1 MHILIIYLARRL
13 PFYYGWVVLGTA
25 GSSMFVRNAAGSL
38 TFAVFVPLIAEDT
51 GWSRALIGGAA
62 AVGGL
67 LATGA
72 SPPVGWAIDRFGA
85 RLVLV
90 LSLVALGISTIAL
103 AWLSVHI
110 AIFYAALAVG
120 RIMFSS
126 PLNVGAATLV
136 GRWFVRQRGRA
147 TGLLFLS
154 HSGGM
159 AAFPLVATWVSA
171 AYGWQTAWIV
181 LGVMVYVIALAP
193 AALLVAQRPE
203 DVGLLP
209 DGDRPA
215 RGASDPGSSPAPGGA
230 SDTAS
235 SPASGGASDTASSPA
250 SGAASDTASSP
261 ASGGA
266 SDTASSPASGA
277 ASDTASNPA
286 SGAASDTASSLASG
300 AASDTASS
308 PASGAASDPASS
320 PASGVASD
328 TGSSPASGAGVGTG
342 AAVGGRQNQGA
353 TLSSAG
359 SGSESGP
366 GSGDGAE
373 AQWTARQAMRTP
385 ALWVL
390 AIGTGFLFLLQ
401 SGTNVYQAD
410 LLRSRGLDLE
420 LAQLSIAVNA
430 AGTGLGSILWGRM
443 VELLRV
449 SYTYA
454 LAALVMTL
462 GLAVFIVADTA
473 LLGFVAAGV
482 FGIAVAGILVV
493 PPVAY
498 ANFFGRQSLGT
509 IRGVTEPFTSLGQA
523 IGAVSSGL
531 VYHFAGGSYTGAFV
545 AYAALGALTAGAL
558 LLARP
563 PGRLPE

>member
-1 MHILIIYLARRL
+1 MHILIAYISQRV
-13 PFYYGWVVLGTA
+13 PFYYGWIVLGTA

-38 TFAVFVPLIAEDT
+38 TFAVFVPLIADET

-72 SPPVGWAIDRFGA
+72 SPPVGWAIDRYGA

-90 LSLVALGISTIAL
+90 LSLIILGLSTMAM

-110 AIFYAALAVG
+110 AIFYSALAIG

-126 PLNVGAATLV
+126 PLNVGAATVV

-159 AAFPLVATWVSA
+159 VAFPLVATWVSV

-181 LGVMVYVIALAP
+181 LGIMVYAIALAP

-203 DVGLLP
+203 DVGLYP
-209 DGDRPA
+209 DGDAPD
-215 RGASDPGSSPAPGGA
+215 ASANSAHEPTE
-230 SDTAS
+230 TAY
-235 SPASGGASDTASSPA
+235 TA
-250 SGAASDTASSP
+250 T
-261 ASGGA
+261 
-266 SDTASSPASGA
+266 
-277 ASDTASNPA
+277 
-286 SGAASDTASSLASG
+286 
-300 AASDTASS
+300 
-308 PASGAASDPASS
+308 
-320 PASGVASD
+320 
-328 TGSSPASGAGVGTG
+328 
-342 AAVGGRQNQGA
+342 
-353 TLSSAG
+353 
-359 SGSESGP
+359 EI
-366 GSGDGAE
+366 E
-373 AQWTARQAMRTP
+373 WTTRQALRTP

-410 LLRSRGLDLE
+410 LLRSRGIDLS
-420 LAQLSIAVNA
+420 LSQLSIVVNA
-430 AGTGLGSILWGRM
+430 AGTGIGSLLWGKV
-443 VELLRV
+443 VEKMRV

-454 LAALVMTL
+454 IVALVM
-462 GLAVFIVADTA
+462 AVACALFVVADTVA
-473 LLGFVAAGV
+473 VAFLAAGL
-482 FGIAVAGILVV
+482 FGVSVAGILVV

-509 IRGVTEPFTSLGQA
+509 IRGATEPFTSLGQA
-523 IGAVSSGL
+523 IGAVASGL
-531 VYHFAGGSYTGAFV
+531 VYQFAGGYGIAFII
-545 AYAALGALTAGAL
+545 YAVLGSLTAAAL

-563 PGRLPE
+563 PQHPATRAALSAETAD

>member
-1 MHILIIYLARRL
+1 MHVLIIYLARRL
-13 PFYYGWVVLGTA
+13 PIYYGWVALGAA

-38 TFAVFVPLIAEDT
+38 TFAVFVPLIADET

-85 RLVLV
+85 RPVLALALVI
-90 LSLVALGISTIAL
+90 LGLSTIAL
-103 AWLSVHI
+103 AWLSAHI

-126 PLNVGAATLV
+126 PLNVGAATVV

-181 LGVMVYVIALAP
+181 LGAMVYVIALAP
-193 AALLVAQRPE
+193 VALLVAERPE

-209 DGDRPA
+209 DGDPPSA
-215 RGASDPGSSPAPGGA
+215 ATSSAP
-230 SDTAS
+230 
-235 SPASGGASDTASSPA
+235 SPASAAAGHRRRPA
-250 SGAASDTASSP
+250 AAAST
-261 ASGGA
+261 
-266 SDTASSPASGA
+266 
-277 ASDTASNPA
+277 
-286 SGAASDTASSLASG
+286 
-300 AASDTASS
+300 
-308 PASGAASDPASS
+308 
-320 PASGVASD
+320 
-328 TGSSPASGAGVGTG
+328 VGE
-342 AAVGGRQNQGA
+342 RQWG
-353 TLSSAG
+353 
-359 SGSESGP
+359 
-366 GSGDGAE
+366 
-373 AQWTARQAMRTP
+373 ARQALGTP

-390 AIGTGFLFLLQ
+390 ALGTGSLFLLQ

-410 LLRSRGLDLE
+410 LLRSRGIDLS
-420 LAQLSIAVNA
+420 LAQLSIVVNA
-430 AGTGLGSILWGRM
+430 AGTGLGSVLWGRV
-443 VELLRV
+443 VEMMRV

-454 LAALVMTL
+454 IVALVMTL
-462 GLAVFIVADTA
+462 GLGLFVIADTV
-473 LLGFVAAGV
+473 LLGFIAAGV
-482 FGIAVAGILVV
+482 FGVAVAGILVV

-509 IRGVTEPFTSLGQA
+509 IRGLTEPFTSLGQA

-531 VYHFAGGSYTGAFV
+531 VFQFADGDYTLAFV
-545 AYAALGALTAGAL
+545 AYAALGGLTAAAL
-558 LLARP
+558 LLARRP
-563 PGRLPE
+563 SRVPSANGYGRRL

>member
-1 MHILIIYLARRL
+1 MHILIAYLARRL
-13 PFYYGWVVLGTA
+13 PFYYGWVVLGAA

-38 TFAVFVPLIAEDT
+38 TFAVFVPLIADET

-85 RLVLV
+85 RLVLA

-103 AWLSVHI
+103 AWLSAHI

-126 PLNVGAATLV
+126 PLNVGAATVV

-171 AYGWQTAWIV
+171 AYGWQTAWVV

-203 DVGLLP
+203 DAGLLP

-215 RGASDPGSSPAPGGA
+215 RGASA
-230 SDTAS
+230 
-235 SPASGGASDTASSPA
+235 PASGTASVPA
-250 SGAASDTASSP
+250 SP
-261 ASGGA
+261 
-266 SDTASSPASGA
+266 
-277 ASDTASNPA
+277 
-286 SGAASDTASSLASG
+286 
-300 AASDTASS
+300 
-308 PASGAASDPASS
+308 
-320 PASGVASD
+320 
-328 TGSSPASGAGVGTG
+328 PASGAGTGTG
-342 AAVGGRQNQGA
+342 TEAMAGGSPGPAVSASSITTAFSCAEAAVGGSPGPASSSAGLGRGTTAGGRQSQGA
-353 TLSSAG
+353 TPSSAG
-359 SGSESGP
+359 SGP
-366 GSGDGAE
+366 GSGPVSGDGEE

-390 AIGTGFLFLLQ
+390 AVGTGFLFLLQ

-430 AGTGLGSILWGRM
+430 AGTGLGSILWGRA

-449 SYTYA
+449 SHTYA

-473 LLGFVAAGV
+473 LLGFLAAGV
-482 FGIAVAGILVV
+482 FGVAVAGILVV

-531 VYHFAGGSYTGAFV
+531 VFHFAGGSYTGAFV

-563 PGRLPE
+563 PQRLPE

>member
-1 MHILIIYLARRL
+1 MHVLIIYLARRL
-13 PFYYGWVVLGTA
+13 PIYYGWVALGAA

-38 TFAVFVPLIAEDT
+38 TFAVFVPLIADET

-85 RLVLV
+85 RPVLALALVI
-90 LSLVALGISTIAL
+90 LGLSTIAL
-103 AWLSVHI
+103 AWLSAHI

-126 PLNVGAATLV
+126 PLNVGAATVV

-159 AAFPLVATWVSA
+159 AAFPLVATWISA

-181 LGVMVYVIALAP
+181 LGAMVYVIALAP
-193 AALLVAQRPE
+193 VALLVAERPE

-209 DGDRPA
+209 DGDPLSSAPPA
-215 RGASDPGSSPAPGGA
+215 GAP
-230 SDTAS
+230 
-235 SPASGGASDTASSPA
+235 SPASAA
-250 SGAASDTASSP
+250 SGSRRRPAAAAST
-261 ASGGA
+261 
-266 SDTASSPASGA
+266 
-277 ASDTASNPA
+277 
-286 SGAASDTASSLASG
+286 
-300 AASDTASS
+300 
-308 PASGAASDPASS
+308 
-320 PASGVASD
+320 
-328 TGSSPASGAGVGTG
+328 VGE
-342 AAVGGRQNQGA
+342 RQWG
-353 TLSSAG
+353 
-359 SGSESGP
+359 
-366 GSGDGAE
+366 
-373 AQWTARQAMRTP
+373 ARQALGTP
-385 ALWVL
+385 ALWAL
-390 AIGTGFLFLLQ
+390 ALGTGSLFLLQ

-410 LLRSRGLDLE
+410 LLRSRGIDLS
-420 LAQLSIAVNA
+420 LAQLSIVVNA
-430 AGTGLGSILWGRM
+430 AGTGLGSVLWGRV
-443 VELLRV
+443 VEMMRV

-454 LAALVMTL
+454 IVALVMTL
-462 GLAVFIVADTA
+462 GLGLFVIADTV
-473 LLGFVAAGV
+473 LLGFIAAGV
-482 FGIAVAGILVV
+482 FGVAVAGILVV

-509 IRGVTEPFTSLGQA
+509 IRGLTEPFTSLGQA

-531 VYHFAGGSYTGAFV
+531 VFQFADGDYTLAFV
-545 AYAALGALTAGAL
+545 AYAALGGLTAAAL

-563 PGRLPE
+563 PRAPAAAG

>member
-72 SPPVGWAIDRFGA
+72 SPPVGWAIDRFGV
-85 RLVLV
+85 RLTLT
-90 LSLVALGISTIAL
+90 LALVALGISTIAL

-136 GRWFVRQRGRA
+136 GRWFARQRGRA

-215 RGASDPGSSPAPGGA
+215 RGAAHP
-230 SDTAS
+230 
-235 SPASGGASDTASSPA
+235 ASSPA

-261 ASGGA
+261 ASRAA

-277 ASDTASNPA
+277 ASDTGSIPA
-286 SGAASDTASSLASG
+286 SGGASDTASNQASG
-300 AASDTASS
+300 AGT
-308 PASGAASDPASS
+308 
-320 PASGVASD
+320 
-328 TGSSPASGAGVGTG
+328 GVGTG
-342 AAVGGRQNQGA
+342 AAAGGHPGQGSA
-353 TLSSAG
+353 PSSAG
-359 SGSESGP
+359 SGSESRP
-366 GSGDGAE
+366 GSEDGEE

-430 AGTGLGSILWGRM
+430 AGTGLGSILWGRV

-558 LLARP
+558 LLARA

>member
-1 MHILIIYLARRL
+1 MHVLIIYLARRL
-13 PFYYGWVVLGTA
+13 PIYYGWVALGAA

-38 TFAVFVPLIAEDT
+38 TFAVFVPLIADET

-85 RLVLV
+85 RPVLALALVI
-90 LSLVALGISTIAL
+90 LGLSTIAL
-103 AWLSVHI
+103 AWLSAHI

-126 PLNVGAATLV
+126 PLNVGAATVV

-159 AAFPLVATWVSA
+159 AAFPLVATWISA

-181 LGVMVYVIALAP
+181 LGAMVYVIALAP
-193 AALLVAQRPE
+193 VALLVAERPE

-209 DGDRPA
+209 DGDPPSSAPPAGATSTASAVTRGGRRPA
-215 RGASDPGSSPAPGGA
+215 
-230 SDTAS
+230 TA
-235 SPASGGASDTASSPA
+235 
-250 SGAASDTASSP
+250 AAS
-261 ASGGA
+261 
-266 SDTASSPASGA
+266 
-277 ASDTASNPA
+277 
-286 SGAASDTASSLASG
+286 
-300 AASDTASS
+300 
-308 PASGAASDPASS
+308 
-320 PASGVASD
+320 
-328 TGSSPASGAGVGTG
+328 TG
-342 AAVGGRQNQGA
+342 AERQWG
-353 TLSSAG
+353 
-359 SGSESGP
+359 
-366 GSGDGAE
+366 
-373 AQWTARQAMRTP
+373 ARQALGTP

-390 AIGTGFLFLLQ
+390 ALGTGSLFLLQ

-410 LLRSRGLDLE
+410 LLRSRGIDLS
-420 LAQLSIAVNA
+420 LAQLSIVVNA
-430 AGTGLGSILWGRM
+430 AGTGLGSVLWGRV
-443 VELLRV
+443 VEMMRV

-454 LAALVMTL
+454 IVALVMTL
-462 GLAVFIVADTA
+462 GLGLFVIADTV
-473 LLGFVAAGV
+473 LLGFIAAGV
-482 FGIAVAGILVV
+482 FGVAVAGILVV

-509 IRGVTEPFTSLGQA
+509 IRGLTEPFTSLGQA

-531 VYHFAGGSYTGAFV
+531 VFQFADGDYTLAFV
-545 AYAALGALTAGAL
+545 AYAAVGGLTAAAL

-563 PGRLPE
+563 PRAAAAAG

>member
-1 MHILIIYLARRL
+1 MRVLIAYISRST
-13 PFYYGWVVLGTA
+13 PFYYGWVVLGAA

-51 GWSRALIGGAA
+51 GWSRAAIGGAA

-85 RLVLV
+85 RLMLV
-90 LSLVALGISTIAL
+90 SSLIIIGLSTIAL

-110 AIFYAALAVG
+110 ALFYAAMSVG

-126 PLNVGAATLV
+126 PLNVGAATVV

-159 AAFPLVATWVSA
+159 AVFPLVATWVSY
-171 AYGWQTAWIV
+171 AYSWQTAWIV
-181 LGVMVYVIALAP
+181 LGLMVYAIALAP

-203 DVGLLP
+203 DIGLRP
-209 DGDRPA
+209 DGDPPIDTE
-215 RGASDPGSSPAPGGA
+215 SDDGGA
-230 SDTAS
+230 PEPST
-235 SPASGGASDTASSPA
+235 PAH
-250 SGAASDTASSP
+250 
-261 ASGGA
+261 
-266 SDTASSPASGA
+266 
-277 ASDTASNPA
+277 
-286 SGAASDTASSLASG
+286 
-300 AASDTASS
+300 
-308 PASGAASDPASS
+308 
-320 PASGVASD
+320 V
-328 TGSSPASGAGVGTG
+328 
-342 AAVGGRQNQGA
+342 
-353 TLSSAG
+353 
-359 SGSESGP
+359 E
-366 GSGDGAE
+366 E
-373 AQWTARQAMRTP
+373 QWTTRQALRTP

-410 LLRSRGLDLE
+410 LLRSRGIDLT
-420 LAQLSIAVNA
+420 LSQLSIVVNA
-430 AGTGLGSILWGRM
+430 VGTGLGSLVWGRV
-443 VELLRV
+443 VENLRV

-454 LAALVMTL
+454 MVALVMAVA
-462 GLAVFIVADTA
+462 LALFVFADTV
-473 LLGFVAAGV
+473 LLGYIAAGL
-482 FGIAVAGILVV
+482 FGLAVAGILVV
-493 PPVAY
+493 PAVAY

-531 VYHFAGGSYTGAFV
+531 VFQFAGFYTYAFV
-545 AYAALGALTAGAL
+545 IYAILGVLTAVAL
-558 LLARP
+558 LTARP
-563 PGRLPE
+563 PRHPAARLAASAEPAD

>member
-1 MHILIIYLARRL
+1 MHALIAYISRRV
-13 PFYYGWVVLGTA
+13 PFYYGWIVLGTA

-38 TFAVFVPLIAEDT
+38 TFAVFVPLIADET

-72 SPPVGWAIDRFGA
+72 SPPVGWAIDRYGA
-85 RLVLV
+85 RAVLV
-90 LSLVALGISTIAL
+90 SSLIIIGLSTMAM

-110 AIFYAALAVG
+110 AIFYSALAVG

-126 PLNVGAATLV
+126 PLNVGAATVV

-159 AAFPLVATWVSA
+159 VAFPLVATWVSV
-171 AYGWQTAWIV
+171 AYGWQVAWIV
-181 LGVMVYVIALAP
+181 LGLMVYAIALAP

-209 DGDRPA
+209 DGDEP
-215 RGASDPGSSPAPGGA
+215 
-230 SDTAS
+230 DTAGKAD
-235 SPASGGASDTASSPA
+235 ASVAPVADTE
-250 SGAASDTASSP
+250 TA
-261 ASGGA
+261 
-266 SDTASSPASGA
+266 
-277 ASDTASNPA
+277 
-286 SGAASDTASSLASG
+286 L
-300 AASDTASS
+300 
-308 PASGAASDPASS
+308 
-320 PASGVASD
+320 
-328 TGSSPASGAGVGTG
+328 
-342 AAVGGRQNQGA
+342 
-353 TLSSAG
+353 
-359 SGSESGP
+359 E
-366 GSGDGAE
+366 
-373 AQWTARQAMRTP
+373 WTTRQALRTP

-410 LLRSRGLDLE
+410 LLHSRGIDLS
-420 LAQLSIAVNA
+420 LSQLSIVVNA
-430 AGTGLGSILWGRM
+430 AGTAFGSLLWGRM
-443 VELLRV
+443 VEKMRV

-454 LAALVMTL
+454 IVALVMAIACAL
-462 GLAVFIVADTA
+462 FVIADTVA
-473 LLGFVAAGV
+473 LAFFAAGL
-482 FGIAVAGILVV
+482 FGVAVAGILVV

-498 ANFFGRQSLGT
+498 ANFYGRESLGT

-523 IGAVSSGL
+523 IGAVASGL
-531 VYHFAGGSYTGAFV
+531 VYQFAGGYGIAFV
-545 AYAALGALTAGAL
+545 IYAVLGAITALAL

-563 PGRLPE
+563 PRHPQVRAPLSPETAD

>member
-1 MHILIIYLARRL
+1 MHILIAYISQRV
-13 PFYYGWVVLGTA
+13 PFYYGWIVLGTA

-38 TFAVFVPLIAEDT
+38 TFAVFVPLIADET

-72 SPPVGWAIDRFGA
+72 SPPVGWAIDRYGA
-85 RLVLV
+85 RLALV
-90 LSLVALGISTIAL
+90 LSLIIIGLSTIAM

-126 PLNVGAATLV
+126 PLNMGAATVV

-159 AAFPLVATWVSA
+159 VTFPLVATWVSV

-181 LGVMVYVIALAP
+181 LGLMVYVIALAP

-209 DGDRPA
+209 DGDTPDEPDA
-215 RGASDPGSSPAPGGA
+215 TAAAAAGS
-230 SDTAS
+230 
-235 SPASGGASDTASSPA
+235 
-250 SGAASDTASSP
+250 
-261 ASGGA
+261 
-266 SDTASSPASGA
+266 
-277 ASDTASNPA
+277 
-286 SGAASDTASSLASG
+286 
-300 AASDTASS
+300 
-308 PASGAASDPASS
+308 SDPA
-320 PASGVASD
+320 D
-328 TGSSPASGAGVGTG
+328 
-342 AAVGGRQNQGA
+342 
-353 TLSSAG
+353 L
-359 SGSESGP
+359 E
-366 GSGDGAE
+366 
-373 AQWTARQAMRTP
+373 WTARQAMRTP

-410 LLRSRGLDLE
+410 LLRSRGIDLS
-420 LAQLSIAVNA
+420 LSQLSIVVNA
-430 AGTGLGSILWGRM
+430 AGTGIGSLLWGRV
-443 VELLRV
+443 VEKTRV

-454 LAALVMTL
+454 IVALVMAL
-462 GLAVFIVADTA
+462 ACGLFVVADTVA
-473 LLGFVAAGV
+473 TAFLAAGL
-482 FGIAVAGILVV
+482 FGVAVAGILVV
-493 PPVAY
+493 PAVAY
-498 ANFFGRQSLGT
+498 ANFFGRQSLGA

-523 IGAVSSGL
+523 IGAVASGL
-531 VYHFAGGSYTGAFV
+531 VFEFAGGYGWAFV
-545 AYAALGALTAGAL
+545 VYAALGALTAAAL

-563 PGRLPE
+563 PRHPAAGAALAAAD

>member
-1 MHILIIYLARRL
+1 M
-13 PFYYGWVVLGTA
+13 
-25 GSSMFVRNAAGSL
+25 
-38 TFAVFVPLIAEDT
+38 PLIADET

-72 SPPVGWAIDRFGA
+72 SPPVGWAIDRYGA

-90 LSLVALGISTIAL
+90 LSLIILGLSTIAM
-103 AWLSVHI
+103 AWLSVHV
-110 AIFYAALAVG
+110 AIFYAAMAIG

-126 PLNVGAATLV
+126 PLNVGAATVV

-159 AAFPLVATWVSA
+159 VAFPLVATWVSV

-181 LGVMVYVIALAP
+181 LGLMVYAIALAP

-209 DGDRPA
+209 DGD
-215 RGASDPGSSPAPGGA
+215 APD
-230 SDTAS
+230 DTAEADG
-235 SPASGGASDTASSPA
+235 PAT
-250 SGAASDTASSP
+250 T
-261 ASGGA
+261 
-266 SDTASSPASGA
+266 
-277 ASDTASNPA
+277 N
-286 SGAASDTASSLASG
+286 
-300 AASDTASS
+300 
-308 PASGAASDPASS
+308 
-320 PASGVASD
+320 
-328 TGSSPASGAGVGTG
+328 
-342 AAVGGRQNQGA
+342 
-353 TLSSAG
+353 
-359 SGSESGP
+359 
-366 GSGDGAE
+366 GDGGTE
-373 AQWTARQAMRTP
+373 IEWTTRQALRTP

-410 LLRSRGLDLE
+410 LLRSRGIDLS
-420 LAQLSIAVNA
+420 LSQLSIVVNA
-430 AGTGLGSILWGRM
+430 AGTGLGSLLWGRILEK
-443 VELLRV
+443 VRV

-454 LAALVMTL
+454 AVALVMAIAC
-462 GLAVFIVADTA
+462 GMFVVADSVA
-473 LLGFVAAGV
+473 VAFLAAGL

-493 PPVAY
+493 PAVAY
-498 ANFFGRQSLGT
+498 ADFFGRQSLGT

-523 IGAVSSGL
+523 IGAVASGL
-531 VYHFAGGSYTGAFV
+531 VFHFAGGYAWAFV
-545 AYAALGALTAGAL
+545 VYAALGALTAAAL

-563 PGRLPE
+563 PRHPATRTALSAETAD

>member
-1 MHILIIYLARRL
+1 MHILIAYISQRI
-13 PFYYGWVVLGTA
+13 PFYYGWIVLGTA
-25 GSSMFVRNAAGSL
+25 GSGMFVRNAAGSL
-38 TFAVFVPLIAEDT
+38 TFAVFVPLIADET

-72 SPPVGWAIDRFGA
+72 SPPVGWAIDRYGA
-85 RLVLV
+85 RVVLV
-90 LSLVALGISTIAL
+90 LAIIILGLSTIAM

-110 AIFYAALAVG
+110 AIFYAALAIG

-126 PLNVGAATLV
+126 PLNVGAATVV

-159 AAFPLVATWVSA
+159 VAFPLVATWVSV

-181 LGVMVYVIALAP
+181 LGLMVYAIALAP
-193 AALLVAQRPE
+193 SALLVAQRPE

-209 DGDRPA
+209 DGD
-215 RGASDPGSSPAPGGA
+215 AP
-230 SDTAS
+230 D
-235 SPASGGASDTASSPA
+235 
-250 SGAASDTASSP
+250 
-261 ASGGA
+261 
-266 SDTASSPASGA
+266 
-277 ASDTASNPA
+277 
-286 SGAASDTASSLASG
+286 
-300 AASDTASS
+300 
-308 PASGAASDPASS
+308 DPA
-320 PASGVASD
+320 ATD
-328 TGSSPASGAGVGTG
+328 D
-342 AAVGGRQNQGA
+342 AAAA
-353 TLSSAG
+353 TAATTT
-359 SGSESGP
+359 EI
-366 GSGDGAE
+366 E
-373 AQWTARQAMRTP
+373 WTTRQALRTP

-410 LLRSRGLDLE
+410 LLRSRGIDLS
-420 LAQLSIAVNA
+420 LSQLSIVVNA
-430 AGTGLGSILWGRM
+430 AGTAIGSLLWGRV
-443 VELLRV
+443 VEKMRV

-454 LAALVMTL
+454 IVALVMAVAC
-462 GLAVFIVADTA
+462 GLFVVADTVA
-473 LLGFVAAGV
+473 TAFLAAGL
-482 FGIAVAGILVV
+482 FGVAVAGILVV

-523 IGAVSSGL
+523 IGAVASGL
-531 VYHFAGGSYTGAFV
+531 VFEFAGGYGWAFV
-545 AYAALGALTAGAL
+545 IYAVLGALTAAAL

-563 PGRLPE
+563 PRHPAASAALAAAD

>member
-1 MHILIIYLARRL
+1 MRVLIAYISRST
-13 PFYYGWVVLGTA
+13 PFYYGWVVLGAA

-51 GWSRALIGGAA
+51 GWSRAAIGGAA

-85 RLVLV
+85 RLMLV
-90 LSLVALGISTIAL
+90 SSLIIIGLSTIAL

-110 AIFYAALAVG
+110 ALFYAAMSVG

-126 PLNVGAATLV
+126 PLNVGAATVV

-159 AAFPLVATWVSA
+159 AVFPLVATWVSY
-171 AYGWQTAWIV
+171 AYSWQTAWIV
-181 LGVMVYVIALAP
+181 LGLMVYAIALAP

-203 DVGLLP
+203 DIGLRP
-209 DGDRPA
+209 DGDPPIDTESDDG
-215 RGASDPGSSPAPGGA
+215 GAPAP
-230 SDTAS
+230 SI
-235 SPASGGASDTASSPA
+235 PAH
-250 SGAASDTASSP
+250 
-261 ASGGA
+261 
-266 SDTASSPASGA
+266 
-277 ASDTASNPA
+277 
-286 SGAASDTASSLASG
+286 
-300 AASDTASS
+300 
-308 PASGAASDPASS
+308 
-320 PASGVASD
+320 V
-328 TGSSPASGAGVGTG
+328 
-342 AAVGGRQNQGA
+342 
-353 TLSSAG
+353 
-359 SGSESGP
+359 E
-366 GSGDGAE
+366 E
-373 AQWTARQAMRTP
+373 QWTTRQALRTP

-410 LLRSRGLDLE
+410 LLRSRGIDLT
-420 LAQLSIAVNA
+420 LSQLSIVVNA
-430 AGTGLGSILWGRM
+430 AGTGLGSLVWGRV
-443 VELLRV
+443 VENLRV

-454 LAALVMTL
+454 MVALVMAVA
-462 GLAVFIVADTA
+462 LALFVFADTV
-473 LLGFVAAGV
+473 LLGYIAAGL
-482 FGIAVAGILVV
+482 FGLAVAGILVV
-493 PPVAY
+493 PAVAY

-531 VYHFAGGSYTGAFV
+531 VFQFAGFYTYAFV
-545 AYAALGALTAGAL
+545 IYAILGVLTAVAL
-558 LLARP
+558 LTARP
-563 PGRLPE
+563 PRHPAARLAASAEPAD

>member
-1 MHILIIYLARRL
+1 MRVLIAYISRST
-13 PFYYGWVVLGTA
+13 PFYYGWVVLGAA

-51 GWSRALIGGAA
+51 GWSRAAIGGAA

-85 RLVLV
+85 RLMLV
-90 LSLVALGISTIAL
+90 SSLIIIGLSTIAL

-110 AIFYAALAVG
+110 ALFYAAMSVG

-126 PLNVGAATLV
+126 PLNVGAATVV

-159 AAFPLVATWVSA
+159 AVFPLVATWVSY
-171 AYGWQTAWIV
+171 AYSWQTAWIV
-181 LGVMVYVIALAP
+181 LGLMVYAIALAP

-203 DVGLLP
+203 DIGLRP
-209 DGDRPA
+209 DGDPPIDTE
-215 RGASDPGSSPAPGGA
+215 SDDGGA
-230 SDTAS
+230 PELSM
-235 SPASGGASDTASSPA
+235 PAH
-250 SGAASDTASSP
+250 
-261 ASGGA
+261 
-266 SDTASSPASGA
+266 
-277 ASDTASNPA
+277 
-286 SGAASDTASSLASG
+286 
-300 AASDTASS
+300 
-308 PASGAASDPASS
+308 
-320 PASGVASD
+320 V
-328 TGSSPASGAGVGTG
+328 
-342 AAVGGRQNQGA
+342 
-353 TLSSAG
+353 
-359 SGSESGP
+359 E
-366 GSGDGAE
+366 E
-373 AQWTARQAMRTP
+373 QWTTRQALRTP

-410 LLRSRGLDLE
+410 LLRSRGIDLT
-420 LAQLSIAVNA
+420 LSQLSIVVNA
-430 AGTGLGSILWGRM
+430 AGTGLGSLVWGRV
-443 VELLRV
+443 VENLRV

-454 LAALVMTL
+454 MVALVMSVA
-462 GLAVFIVADTA
+462 LALFVFADTV
-473 LLGFVAAGV
+473 LLGYIAAGL
-482 FGIAVAGILVV
+482 FGLAVAGILVV
-493 PPVAY
+493 PAVAY

-531 VYHFAGGSYTGAFV
+531 VFHFAGFYTYAFV
-545 AYAALGALTAGAL
+545 IYAILGVLTAVAL
-558 LLARP
+558 LTARP
-563 PGRLPE
+563 PRHPAARLAASAEPAD

>member
-1 MHILIIYLARRL
+1 MHILIAYISQRI
-13 PFYYGWVVLGTA
+13 PFYYGWIVLGTA

-38 TFAVFVPLIAEDT
+38 TFAVFVPLIADDT

-72 SPPVGWAIDRFGA
+72 SPPVGWAIDRYGA

-90 LSLVALGISTIAL
+90 LSIIIIGLSTIAM

-110 AIFYAALAVG
+110 AVFYAALAVG

-126 PLNVGAATLV
+126 PLNVGAATVV

-159 AAFPLVATWVSA
+159 VAFPLVATWVSV

-181 LGVMVYVIALAP
+181 LGLMVYAIALAP

-209 DGDRPA
+209 DGDAPDELNA
-215 RGASDPGSSPAPGGA
+215 AAAAAPGSS
-230 SDTAS
+230 
-235 SPASGGASDTASSPA
+235 
-250 SGAASDTASSP
+250 
-261 ASGGA
+261 
-266 SDTASSPASGA
+266 
-277 ASDTASNPA
+277 
-286 SGAASDTASSLASG
+286 
-300 AASDTASS
+300 
-308 PASGAASDPASS
+308 DPA
-320 PASGVASD
+320 D
-328 TGSSPASGAGVGTG
+328 
-342 AAVGGRQNQGA
+342 
-353 TLSSAG
+353 L
-359 SGSESGP
+359 E
-366 GSGDGAE
+366 
-373 AQWTARQAMRTP
+373 WTARQAMRTP

-410 LLRSRGLDLE
+410 LLRSRGIDLS
-420 LAQLSIAVNA
+420 LSQLSIVVNA
-430 AGTGLGSILWGRM
+430 AGTAFGSLLWGRV
-443 VELLRV
+443 VEKMRV

-454 LAALVMTL
+454 IVALVMAFAC
-462 GLAVFIVADTA
+462 GLFVVADTVA
-473 LLGFVAAGV
+473 TAFFAAGL
-482 FGIAVAGILVV
+482 FGVAVAGILVV
-493 PPVAY
+493 PAVAY

-523 IGAVSSGL
+523 IGAVASGL
-531 VYHFAGGSYTGAFV
+531 VFHFAGGYGWAFV
-545 AYAALGALTAGAL
+545 IYAALGALTAAAL

-563 PGRLPE
+563 PRHPAASAALAAAD

>member
-215 RGASDPGSSPAPGGA
+215 RGASD
-230 SDTAS
+230 
-235 SPASGGASDTASSPA
+235 TASSPA
-250 SGAASDTASSP
+250 SGAAS
-261 ASGGA
+261 G
-266 SDTASSPASGA
+266 
-277 ASDTASNPA
+277 
-286 SGAASDTASSLASG
+286 L
-300 AASDTASS
+300 
-308 PASGAASDPASS
+308 
-320 PASGVASD
+320 
-328 TGSSPASGAGVGTG
+328 GSSPASGAGTLEGTG
-342 AAVGGRQNQGA
+342 AAAGGRQNQGA
-353 TLSSAG
+353 TRSSAG
-359 SGSESGP
+359 SESESGLAP
-366 GSGDGAE
+366 ADGAE

-430 AGTGLGSILWGRM
+430 AGTGLGSILWGRV

>member
-1 MHILIIYLARRL
+1 MHILIAYISQRI
-13 PFYYGWVVLGTA
+13 PFYYGWIVLGTA

-38 TFAVFVPLIAEDT
+38 TFAVFVPLIADDT

-72 SPPVGWAIDRFGA
+72 SPPVGWAIDRYGA

-90 LSLVALGISTIAL
+90 FSIIIIGLSTIAM

-110 AIFYAALAVG
+110 AVFYAALAVG

-126 PLNVGAATLV
+126 PLNVGAATVV

-159 AAFPLVATWVSA
+159 VVFPLVATWVSV

-181 LGVMVYVIALAP
+181 LGLMVYAIALAP

-209 DGDRPA
+209 DGDAPDELDA
-215 RGASDPGSSPAPGGA
+215 TAAAAPGASDPA
-230 SDTAS
+230 D
-235 SPASGGASDTASSPA
+235 
-250 SGAASDTASSP
+250 
-261 ASGGA
+261 
-266 SDTASSPASGA
+266 
-277 ASDTASNPA
+277 
-286 SGAASDTASSLASG
+286 L
-300 AASDTASS
+300 
-308 PASGAASDPASS
+308 
-320 PASGVASD
+320 
-328 TGSSPASGAGVGTG
+328 
-342 AAVGGRQNQGA
+342 
-353 TLSSAG
+353 
-359 SGSESGP
+359 E
-366 GSGDGAE
+366 
-373 AQWTARQAMRTP
+373 WTARQAMRTP

-410 LLRSRGLDLE
+410 LLRSRGIDLS
-420 LAQLSIAVNA
+420 LSQLSIVVNA
-430 AGTGLGSILWGRM
+430 AGTAFGSLLWGRV
-443 VELLRV
+443 VEKMRV

-454 LAALVMTL
+454 IVALVMAL
-462 GLAVFIVADTA
+462 ACGLFVVADTVA
-473 LLGFVAAGV
+473 TAFFAAGL
-482 FGIAVAGILVV
+482 FGVAVAGILVV
-493 PPVAY
+493 PAVAY

-523 IGAVSSGL
+523 IGAVASGL
-531 VYHFAGGSYTGAFV
+531 VFEFADGYGWAFV
-545 AYAALGALTAGAL
+545 IYAVLGALTAAAL

-563 PGRLPE
+563 PRHPAASAALAAAD